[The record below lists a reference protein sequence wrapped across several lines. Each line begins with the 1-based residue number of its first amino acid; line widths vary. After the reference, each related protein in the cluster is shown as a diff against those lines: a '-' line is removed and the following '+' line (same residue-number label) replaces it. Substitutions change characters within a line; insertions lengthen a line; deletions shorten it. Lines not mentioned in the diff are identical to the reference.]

1 MQRRLVLRGRGCC
14 SSMPWDESI
23 GGRRYMLEG
32 LDGCELNARPRSRCP
47 QFFSSQRKRGDTR
60 ERTARVE
67 GRLSYFHPTVTQTL
81 FIHRMDKFFLT
92 SRINVRARM
101 VPPISKYKI

>member
-47 QFFSSQRKRGDTR
+47 QFFFFSTETGRYQGEDGSRGRAPLVFSSNGDTN
-60 ERTARVE
+60 VIYPSN
-67 GRLSYFHPTVTQTL
+67 GQ
-81 FIHRMDKFFLT
+81 IFL
-92 SRINVRARM
+92 NL
-101 VPPISKYKI
+101 